1 MVKINQGEI
10 YIVDFGTPSGSEPG
24 YRRPCIVIQNDLL
37 NHSSINTVIVC
48 VITSNLNLAKI
59 PLNIFLEKSESGLKK
74 DSVVNVSQIFT
85 LNKYQLGAKI
95 KKVSPAILKKILTN
109 VYSVF
114 Q

>member
-10 YIVDFGTPSGSEPG
+10 YIVDFGNPRGSEPG

-37 NHSSINTVIVC
+37 NQSLINTVIVC

-59 PLNIFLEKSESGLKK
+59 PLNVFLEKSVSGLKK

-85 LNKYQLGAKI
+85 LNKFQLETKI
-95 KKVSPAILKKILTN
+95 KKVDPDILRKILFN
-109 VYSVF
+109 IHSVL
-114 Q
+114 